1 MNKKNLFLSA
11 FLTTSMMLGSS
22 ITTLMANET
31 DNSSNEVIIEE
42 TLPVNDENNQNGEN
56 EQSNQPTNYVNEENQ
71 NNNVEQKT
79 IENVTGNCQ
88 QAISEVTFPKYES
101 DGTKTDVHVS
111 DLLKE
116 HLDTTDLSGEK
127 DNEAKTL
134 TFKDVLLKDVYLN
147 SDYLN
152 GKSEAG
158 ISFYNMVNY
167 FTDVKQIK
175 QILDANPGYTV
186 VDSAGN
192 KVDGAY
198 IDELLGL
205 INQILNFDT
214 GTNLKYDKNSTYDSA
229 EFAQNS
235 KLGGTDVIATSNEGN
250 VTLKFHIDS
259 HGWWGYDLG
268 ADDSIT
274 GLVMGFDQDAIDADH
289 KEHEGPLT
297 RAYANFF
304 VIDMQTKG
312 NGKWYM
318 LRNTDLENPIIYVS
332 EDGKEA
338 FMIDVDFYGEN
349 VINKV
354 IKDVIGPEC
363 ESLKI
368 FLTHNHSDHCNNLSV
383 IAQDERLS
391 EITSIIWPEN
401 EPHPTKDG
409 KDLVTLFG
417 EDKVTTVADGEKFT
431 AANHEFQFIE
441 IPNEHTPAG
450 GQLADLTNNVLYSGD
465 TLGAQV
471 HLGGSTVTLS
481 TIDGWLN
488 GALKTEQYI
497 KDNGIEY
504 IIGGHTPY
512 LNTPE
517 YASWVATA
525 MQYAKE
531 QITADSAWQGGLV
544 IVENGQIVT
553 GERLDEIFANGLT
566 DREELF
572 IASANFRNNLP
583 TEPEENPGQTPDDDN
598 KNPENT
604 DDQDNS
610 NVNANTPQNKK
621 SSSVK
626 TGDETNLAWAL
637 LGLAGASVLYTV
649 TKKTRKLN

>member
-42 TLPVNDENNQNGEN
+42 TVPVNDENNQNGEN
-56 EQSNQPTNYVNEENQ
+56 EQSNQPTKYAGEENQ

-304 VIDMQTKG
+304 VI
-312 NGKWYM
+312 
-318 LRNTDLENPIIYVS
+318 
-332 EDGKEA
+332 
-338 FMIDVDFYGEN
+338 
-349 VINKV
+349 
-354 IKDVIGPEC
+354 
-363 ESLKI
+363 SL
-368 FLTHNHSDHCNNLSV
+368 
-383 IAQDERLS
+383 
-391 EITSIIWPEN
+391 
-401 EPHPTKDG
+401 
-409 KDLVTLFG
+409 
-417 EDKVTTVADGEKFT
+417 
-431 AANHEFQFIE
+431 
-441 IPNEHTPAG
+441 
-450 GQLADLTNNVLYSGD
+450 
-465 TLGAQV
+465 
-471 HLGGSTVTLS
+471 
-481 TIDGWLN
+481 
-488 GALKTEQYI
+488 
-497 KDNGIEY
+497 
-504 IIGGHTPY
+504 
-512 LNTPE
+512 
-517 YASWVATA
+517 
-525 MQYAKE
+525 
-531 QITADSAWQGGLV
+531 
-544 IVENGQIVT
+544 
-553 GERLDEIFANGLT
+553 
-566 DREELF
+566 
-572 IASANFRNNLP
+572 
-583 TEPEENPGQTPDDDN
+583 
-598 KNPENT
+598 
-604 DDQDNS
+604 
-610 NVNANTPQNKK
+610 
-621 SSSVK
+621 
-626 TGDETNLAWAL
+626 
-637 LGLAGASVLYTV
+637 
-649 TKKTRKLN
+649 

>member
-1 MNKKNLFLSA
+1 MKLIIHQMRLLLKK
-11 FLTTSMMLGSS
+11 
-22 ITTLMANET
+22 
-31 DNSSNEVIIEE
+31 
-42 TLPVNDENNQNGEN
+42 PN

-79 IENVTGNCQ
+79 FENVTGNCQ

-186 VDSAGN
+186 IDSAGN

-205 INQILNFDT
+205 INQIINFDT

-304 VIDMQTKG
+304 VIDMQ
-312 NGKWYM
+312 
-318 LRNTDLENPIIYVS
+318 
-332 EDGKEA
+332 
-338 FMIDVDFYGEN
+338 
-349 VINKV
+349 
-354 IKDVIGPEC
+354 
-363 ESLKI
+363 
-368 FLTHNHSDHCNNLSV
+368 
-383 IAQDERLS
+383 
-391 EITSIIWPEN
+391 ITR
-401 EPHPTKDG
+401 
-409 KDLVTLFG
+409 
-417 EDKVTTVADGEKFT
+417 
-431 AANHEFQFIE
+431 
-441 IPNEHTPAG
+441 
-450 GQLADLTNNVLYSGD
+450 
-465 TLGAQV
+465 
-471 HLGGSTVTLS
+471 
-481 TIDGWLN
+481 WLN
-488 GALKTEQYI
+488 FIIITLKSQYRI
-497 KDNGIEY
+497 LEKHEISCKKIGVSA
-504 IIGGHTPY
+504 IICTKILSSTSETP
-512 LNTPE
+512 
-517 YASWVATA
+517 
-525 MQYAKE
+525 
-531 QITADSAWQGGLV
+531 
-544 IVENGQIVT
+544 
-553 GERLDEIFANGLT
+553 
-566 DREELF
+566 LF
-572 IASANFRNNLP
+572 CP
-583 TEPEENPGQTPDDDN
+583 
-598 KNPENT
+598 K
-604 DDQDNS
+604 
-610 NVNANTPQNKK
+610 
-621 SSSVK
+621 
-626 TGDETNLAWAL
+626 
-637 LGLAGASVLYTV
+637 LG
-649 TKKTRKLN
+649 KKTPFFQILSKDQNLRPKLIIMLW